1 MKALFIRIRNISPA
15 LYYCGVAHLTL
26 FVLLIIIAQ
35 FDHRQLMGINLWI
48 KPIKFAISIAIY
60 CLTWPLLLQ
69 YFPFG
74 QLKRRFARFTV
85 FAMAF
90 EMLAIAS
97 QAARGQMSHYNNSG
111 IYNAIL
117 FAIMGIVIVSQTL
130 FAIYIGIRFFKVSTS
145 QINHALLWAIRLGIL
160 MACLFALEGG
170 IMASRLAHTVGA
182 PDGGPGLPLLNWS
195 RIAGDLRIP
204 HFIGMHALQIVPLF
218 VIFTGIKNARPVI
231 IFSLVYFVGVSL
243 LFANAMMGR
252 PLF

>member
-117 FAIMGIVIVSQTL
+117 FAVMGIVIVSQTL
-130 FAIYIGIRFFKVSTS
+130 FAMYIGISFFTVKPV
-145 QINHALLWAIRLGIL
+145 QITPALLWAIRLGIL

-218 VIFTGIKNARPVI
+218 VILTGIKNARPVI